1 MIMKKQIL
9 FTLIACLL
17 SVSLTA
23 ADVSYVENFSKVGN
37 VATGTYTWIGDLCTW
52 EIFQTA
58 RRKQDTIHT
67 ATQKQAIWMSVS
79 ANGAAKVTTKDW
91 EGGIKAVAFK
101 FARFGSET
109 KKEGRVLQLKV
120 LAGTMENETPEFEE
134 NAMKQGT
141 NGVNSAHETYSYT
154 FNNKTDAQ
162 LSIEN
167 ISSCTEPLTT
177 SGICRIL
184 VGDITITPYLLY
196 TQKEVTIGTKQRG
209 YVNAELID
217 NTDGDAITYSSS
229 DPTIATVD
237 SQTGVVTPLAAG
249 DVIIYAALAEG
260 AKTQYTLHVMDGIVV
275 ENFSKVKQTSVAPT
289 DTWDGDISL
298 WEHYNARRGQND
310 TIKAQVVKRQ
320 QATWFGQ
327 EGYVESSSDFEGGVK
342 NISFTWRQ
350 WSAKQEATTTKVVVT
365 YGEIE
370 KFNEV
375 TELASK
381 VNQSFNEDIDGITN
395 GKLKI
400 QNLSYNTDDA
410 LVNNRIVIEN
420 IHITPYLLYTT
431 KEAILDTRYAT
442 TYTNTDLINNTT
454 GNPVVYTISDNSIAS
469 IDAAT
474 GEVTPVQ
481 EGEVTITATWGAVTT
496 SYTLQILAQTETEAS
511 FAEAIKRVDVKDVVE
526 NTLTKTDGYDGTI
539 AYASTNTAVATIAA
553 DGALT
558 IVGVGQTTITATLP
572 ETTNYKAAAASYNL
586 YVTDKNALVEK
597 FSNVEQTGVVGENI
611 TDFGGDLFAWVA
623 QYQVRRGQNDT
634 IHATAGKHQ
643 ATSIGIQDPEGTP
656 LSSILQSKDVV
667 EGGIKYLSFY
677 WAQWGATN
685 TTIRRVAVYADNE
698 LVGYGELPEN
708 SKNGT
713 EALLG
718 ISHLMK
724 SNKQLTIKNES
735 YIGSVGSLSNA
746 SNFSRIVI
754 DNIHITPYL
763 LYTRKA
769 HTMRIG
775 EIYTNTDLIN
785 NIESGAVTYTLEDN
799 DAEASIDA
807 ATGKVTAL
815 AEGKVTV
822 KATWSEGAYTTYTLT
837 IIPANCE
844 TFDAIKQTSNYANTE
859 VLMGDMCEWTTSLGG
874 FNVGDFAAYTTNL
887 VRFRAPYQG
896 SDEQAYIQS
905 GVLPN
910 GIKKLR
916 FNWNVGG
923 NETTTNWDIRILI
936 NGREVKRL
944 GTTDLAANV
953 MPEFGTIIVENIN
966 EPGNFTIRF
975 ENHSTIEGEYIS
987 ANKARF
993 LIDNIIWE
1001 NYAETKSLD
1010 ENVDNSG
1017 WLKSNGGAISDVQ
1030 LVRSNLVANV
1040 YNTLCLPFAI
1050 SKSTHL
1056 AGADVQEMT
1065 SAFLVG
1071 NELTI
1076 GFTRLAD
1083 DDDELEAGV
1092 PYLVKPTTAVALN
1105 TFTFSDVQ
1113 IVAAPQAITQ
1123 GIVTLQGI
1131 FSPTEMI
1138 AGDQTTLFVGT
1149 PDANGDNLYYPSAT
1163 ANIKGFRAYFKLNL
1177 PDGMNAA
1184 PARARFVVNQTEV
1197 ATGVEQVATQA
1208 QTTKMLRDGQLIIL
1222 RDGVEYNAQGARVK

>member
-1 MIMKKQIL
+1 MKKQIL
-9 FTLIACLL
+9 FTLVACLL

-23 ADVSYVENFSKVGN
+23 ADVSVTEKFSTVSQSKTSGI
-37 VATGTYTWIGDLCTW
+37 AGSKWTGDVCTW
-52 EIFQTA
+52 QTQHA
-58 RRKQDTIHT
+58 RRGSNDVIND
-67 ATQKQAIWMSVS
+67 KQATWLTLD
-79 ANGAAKVTTKDW
+79 ATTRGYIRTTNL
-91 EGGIKAVAFK
+91 EGGIKSISFPYAQFGAEASVVLKWQVSAGSIVHTIERDGDSGKNQTSPDSYEHVFECK
-101 FARFGSET
+101 ENVQLEILNMSVKDDETQPDKNARLLIG
-109 KKEGRVLQLKV
+109 
-120 LAGTMENETPEFEE
+120 N
-134 NAMKQGT
+134 
-141 NGVNSAHETYSYT
+141 
-154 FNNKTDAQ
+154 
-162 LSIEN
+162 
-167 ISSCTEPLTT
+167 
-177 SGICRIL
+177 
-184 VGDITITPYLLY
+184 ITITPYLLY

-237 SQTGVVTPLAAG
+237 SQTGVVTPFAAG

-260 AKTQYTLHVMDGIVV
+260 AKTQYTLHVKDGIVV
-275 ENFSKVKQTSVAPT
+275 ENFSKVKQTSVAST

-298 WEHYNARRGQND
+298 WEHYNTRRGQND

-375 TELASK
+375 TELASNA
-381 VNQSFNEDIDGITN
+381 NQFFNEDIDGITN

-420 IHITPYLLYTT
+420 IQITPYLLYTT

-454 GNPVVYTISDNSIAS
+454 GDPVEYTISENTIGAT

-474 GEVTPVQ
+474 GAVTATQ

-496 SYTLQILAQTETEAS
+496 SYTLQIKTQTETEAS

-526 NTLTKTDGYDGTI
+526 NPLTKTDGYDGTI
-539 AYASTNTAVATIAA
+539 AYASTNTAVATIDAEN
-553 DGALT
+553 GTLT

-572 ETTNYKAAAASYNL
+572 ETTNYKAAAASYDL

-611 TDFGGDLFAWVA
+611 TDFGGDLFAWIA
-623 QYQVRRGQNDT
+623 QYQVRRGKNDT

-643 ATSIGIQDPEGTP
+643 ATSIGIQDPTGTP

-677 WAQWGATN
+677 WAQWGAAN
-685 TTIRRVAVYADNE
+685 TTIRRIAVYADNE

-708 SKNGT
+708 SKTGT

-735 YIGSVGSLSNA
+735 YIGSVGSLSSA
-746 SNFSRIVI
+746 SNSSRIVI

-785 NIESGAVTYTLEDN
+785 NIESGSVTYKLEDN
-799 DAEASIDA
+799 DEEASIDA
-807 ATGKVTAL
+807 VTGEVTAL

-844 TFDAIKQTSNYANTE
+844 TFDAIAETPNYANTE

-905 GVLPN
+905 GVLSN

-953 MPEFGTIIVENIN
+953 MPEFGTITVENIN

-975 ENHSTIEGEYIS
+975 ENHSTIEGEYTS

-993 LIDNIIWE
+993 LIDNIVWE
-1001 NYAETKSLD
+1001 NYEETKSLD

-1017 WLKSNGGAISDVQ
+1017 WLKSNEGAISDVQ

-1065 SAFLVG
+1065 SAVLDG
-1071 NELTI
+1071 NVLTI
-1076 GFTRLAD
+1076 GFTSLVG
-1083 DDDELEAGV
+1083 DELEAGV

-1105 TFTFSDVQ
+1105 TFSGVQ
-1113 IVAAPQAITQ
+1113 IVAAPQAVTQ

-1197 ATGVEQVATQA
+1197 ATGVEQVAIQA

>member
-1 MIMKKQIL
+1 MKKQIL
-9 FTLIACLL
+9 FTLVACLL

-23 ADVSYVENFSKVGN
+23 ADVSVTEKFSTVSQSKTSGI
-37 VATGTYTWIGDLCTW
+37 AGSKWTGDVCTW
-52 EIFQTA
+52 QTQHA
-58 RRKQDTIHT
+58 RRGSNDVIND
-67 ATQKQAIWMSVS
+67 KQATWLTLD
-79 ANGAAKVTTKDW
+79 ATTRGYIRTTNL
-91 EGGIKAVAFK
+91 EGGIKSISFPYAQFGAEASVVLKWQVSAGSIVHTIERDGDSGKNQTSPDSYEHVFECK
-101 FARFGSET
+101 ENVQLEILNMSVKDDETQPDKNARLLIG
-109 KKEGRVLQLKV
+109 
-120 LAGTMENETPEFEE
+120 N
-134 NAMKQGT
+134 
-141 NGVNSAHETYSYT
+141 
-154 FNNKTDAQ
+154 
-162 LSIEN
+162 
-167 ISSCTEPLTT
+167 
-177 SGICRIL
+177 
-184 VGDITITPYLLY
+184 ITITPYLLY

-217 NTDGDAITYSSS
+217 NTDGDTITYSSS
-229 DPTIATVD
+229 DTTIATVD

-249 DVIIYAALAEG
+249 KVIIYAALAEG
-260 AKTQYTLHVMDGIVV
+260 AKTQYTLHVKDGIVV
-275 ENFSKVKQTSVAPT
+275 ENFSKVKQTSVAST

-298 WEHYNARRGQND
+298 WEHYNTRRGQND
-310 TIKAQVVKRQ
+310 TIKAQAVKRQ

-375 TELASK
+375 TELASNA
-381 VNQSFNEDIDGITN
+381 NQFFNEDIDGITH

-420 IHITPYLLYTT
+420 IQITPYLLYTT

-454 GNPVVYTISDNSIAS
+454 GNPVEYTISDNSIAT

-539 AYASTNTAVATIAA
+539 AYASTNTAVATIDD

-572 ETTNYKAAAASYNL
+572 ETDNYKAAAASYNL

-623 QYQVRRGQNDT
+623 QYQVRRGKNDT

-643 ATSIGIQDPEGTP
+643 ATSIGIQDPTGTP

-677 WAQWGATN
+677 WAQWGAAN
-685 TTIRRVAVYADNE
+685 TTIRRIAVYADNE

-708 SKNGT
+708 SKTGT

-746 SNFSRIVI
+746 SNSSRIVI
-754 DNIHITPYL
+754 DNIHVTPYL

-807 ATGKVTAL
+807 ATGEVTAL

-844 TFDAIKQTSNYANTE
+844 TFDAIAETPNYANTE

-905 GVLPN
+905 GVLSN

-953 MPEFGTIIVENIN
+953 MPEFGTITVENIN
-966 EPGNFTIRF
+966 EPGHFTIRF
-975 ENHSTIEGEYIS
+975 ENHSTIEGEYTS

-993 LIDNIIWE
+993 LIDNIVWE
-1001 NYAETKSLD
+1001 NYEETKSLD

-1017 WLKSNGGAISDVQ
+1017 WLKSNEGATSDVQ

-1065 SAFLVG
+1065 SAVLDG
-1071 NELTI
+1071 NVLTI
-1076 GFTRLAD
+1076 GFTSLVG
-1083 DDDELEAGV
+1083 DELEAGV
-1092 PYLVKPTTAVALN
+1092 PYLVKPTAAVALN
-1105 TFTFSDVQ
+1105 TFSGVQ
-1113 IVAAPQAITQ
+1113 IVTAPQAVTQ

>member
-1 MIMKKQIL
+1 MKKQIL
-9 FTLIACLL
+9 FTLVACML

-52 EIFQTA
+52 EISQTA

-67 ATQKQAIWMSVS
+67 ATQKQAVWMSVS
-79 ANGAAKVTTKDW
+79 QSGAAKITTKDW
-91 EGGIKAVAFK
+91 EGGIKTVAFK
-101 FARFGSET
+101 FARYGSEKT
-109 KKEGRVLQLKV
+109 AGRVLQLKV
-120 LAGTMENETPEFEE
+120 LAGTIENETSEFEK

-162 LSIEN
+162 LSIQN
-167 ISSCTEPLTT
+167 ISTYTETLST
-177 SGICRIL
+177 SGICRIC

-260 AKTQYTLHVMDGIVV
+260 AKTQYTLHVKDGIVV
-275 ENFSKVKQTSVAPT
+275 ENFSKVKQTSVAST

-298 WEHYNARRGQND
+298 WEHNNTRRGLND

-375 TELASK
+375 TELASNA
-381 VNQSFNEDIDGITN
+381 NQFFNEDIDGITN

-431 KEAILDTRYAT
+431 KEAVLDTRYAT
-442 TYTNTDLINNTT
+442 TFKNTDLINNTT
-454 GNPVVYTISDNSIAS
+454 GNPVVYTISNDAIAT

-572 ETTNYKAAAASYNL
+572 ETINYKAAAASYDL

-623 QYQVRRGQNDT
+623 QYQVRRGKNDT

-643 ATSIGIQDPEGTP
+643 ATSIGIQDPTGTP

-677 WAQWGATN
+677 WAQWGAAN
-685 TTIRRVAVYADNE
+685 TTIRRIAVYADNE

-735 YIGSVGSLSNA
+735 YIGSVGNLSNA
-746 SNFSRIVI
+746 SNSSRIVI

-785 NIESGAVTYTLEDN
+785 NIESGAVTYTISDN
-799 DAEASIDA
+799 SIATIDA
-807 ATGKVTAL
+807 ATGEVNAL

-844 TFDAIKQTSNYANTE
+844 TFDAIKPTANYANAE

-874 FNVGDFAAYTTNL
+874 FNVGEFAAYTTNL

-953 MPEFGTIIVENIN
+953 MPEFGTVEIDNIN

-993 LIDNIIWE
+993 LIDNIVWE
-1001 NYAETKSLD
+1001 NYVETKILD
-1010 ENVDNSG
+1010 QNVDNSG
-1017 WLKSNGGAISDVQ
+1017 WLKSNEGAISDVQ

-1050 SKSTHL
+1050 SKSTLL

-1065 SAFLVG
+1065 SAVLEG
-1071 NELTI
+1071 NVLTI
-1076 GFTRLAD
+1076 GFTPLAG
-1083 DDDELEAGV
+1083 DELEAGV
-1092 PYLVKPTTAVALN
+1092 PYLVKPTAEVALN
-1105 TFTFSDVQ
+1105 TFSGVQ
-1113 IVAAPQAITQ
+1113 IVAAPQAVTQ

-1138 AGDQTTLFVGT
+1138 AGDQTILFVGT
-1149 PDANGDNLYYPSAT
+1149 PDANGDNLYYPSVT
-1163 ANIKGFRAYFKLNL
+1163 ANIKGFRAYFKLYL

>member
-1 MIMKKQIL
+1 MKKQIL
-9 FTLIACLL
+9 FTLVACLL

-23 ADVSYVENFSKVGN
+23 ADVSVTEKFSTVSQSKSSGI
-37 VATGTYTWIGDLCTW
+37 AGSKWTGDVCTW
-52 EIFQTA
+52 QTQHA
-58 RRKQDTIHT
+58 RRGSNDVIEDN
-67 ATQKQAIWMSVS
+67 KQATWLTLD
-79 ANGAAKVTTKDW
+79 ATTRGYIRTTNL
-91 EGGIKAVAFK
+91 EGGIKSISFPYAQ
-101 FARFGSET
+101 FGAEANV
-109 KKEGRVLQLKV
+109 VLKWQV
-120 LAGTMENETPEFEE
+120 SAGSIVHTIERD
-134 NAMKQGT
+134 GDL
-141 NGVNSAHETYSYT
+141 G
-154 FNNKTDAQ
+154 NNKTSPESYEHVFECKENVQ
-162 LSIEN
+162 LE
-167 ISSCTEPLTT
+167 
-177 SGICRIL
+177 IL
-184 VGDITITPYLLY
+184 NMSVKDDETQPDEKARLLIGNITITPYLLY
-196 TQKEVTIGTKQRG
+196 RQKEVTIGTKQRG

-249 DVIIYAALAEG
+249 ETTITAAWSEG
-260 AKTQYTLHVMDGIVV
+260 VTTTYTLRVIDNVIV
-275 ENFSKVKQTSVAPT
+275 ENFSKVKQTGQLTEEKS
-289 DTWDGDISL
+289 WSGDL
-298 WEHYNARRGQND
+298 FGWRGNYVRRGVDD
-310 TIKAQVVKRQ
+310 TIGLAPRI
-320 QATWFGQ
+320 QATAMRYNEAGS
-327 EGYVESSSDFEGGVK
+327 YLYSANPIEGGIKHVT
-342 NISFTWRQ
+342 FDWRQ
-350 WSAKQEATTTKVVVT
+350 WGKATAPLNMYVYYSTDKENWGTAVAEQTKDAAT
-365 YGEIE
+365 AGTQYL
-370 KFNEV
+370 FD
-375 TELASK
+375 A
-381 VNQSFNEDIDGITN
+381 DIDDGTKGN
-395 GKLKI
+395 AYLKI
-400 QNLSYNTDDA
+400 QYTSGGA
-410 LVNNRIVIEN
+410 HAVVGAIK
-420 IHITPYLLYTT
+420 ITPYLLYTT

-597 FSNVEQTGVVGENI
+597 FSNVEQTGVVGEDI

-643 ATSIGIQDPEGTP
+643 ATSIGIQDPENTP

-677 WAQWGATN
+677 WAQWGAGN
-685 TTIRRVAVYADNE
+685 TTIRRIAVYADNE

-735 YIGSVGSLSNA
+735 YIGSVGSLSSA
-746 SNFSRIVI
+746 SNSSRIVI

-763 LYTRKA
+763 LYTNKA
-769 HTMRIG
+769 IQKMSVGETYMRTLDINNTEG
-775 EIYTNTDLIN
+775 EIGTLSYSSSNTDVAEVD
-785 NIESGAVTYTLEDN
+785 ESGMVVAKSQGEATITARFKWTDSEDFV
-799 DAEASIDA
+799 A
-807 ATGKVTAL
+807 
-815 AEGKVTV
+815 
-822 KATWSEGAYTTYTLT
+822 TTYKV
-837 IIPANCE
+837 IVYPAKNCE
-844 TFDAIKQTSNYANTE
+844 TFVKLTQMCIVAPSAKSCATE
-859 VLMGDMCEWTTSLGG
+859 PVTDELNNSIQWTYWLGG
-874 FNVGDFAAYTTNL
+874 CNEEIFSREAMYLRARLEKENTYDYGYLKSEPIAGGLSSLTLAWNQGGSETGITYDVEVKVNGNVVGSITTAGQEKKYDEPQIFHVENLNYTGNVVIEIVNKTEYAGEKNKG
-887 VRFRAPYQG
+887 RFVI
-896 SDEQAYIQS
+896 DYIQWE
-905 GVLPN
+905 GKEGAIEL
-910 GIKKLR
+910 K
-916 FNWNVGG
+916 
-923 NETTTNWDIRILI
+923 EDID
-936 NGREVKRL
+936 N
-944 GTTDLAANV
+944 
-953 MPEFGTIIVENIN
+953 GTILDIN
-966 EPGNFTIRF
+966 E
-975 ENHSTIEGEYIS
+975 
-987 ANKARF
+987 
-993 LIDNIIWE
+993 
-1001 NYAETKSLD
+1001 
-1010 ENVDNSG
+1010 
-1017 WLKSNGGAISDVQ
+1017 GAISDVQ

-1065 SAFLVG
+1065 SAVLVG

-1076 GFTRLAD
+1076 GFTSLAGN
-1083 DDDELEAGV
+1083 ELKAGV
-1092 PYLVKPTTAVALN
+1092 PYLVKPTAEVVLN
-1105 TFTFSDVQ
+1105 TFSDVQ
-1113 IVAAPQAITQ
+1113 IVAAPQAVTQ

-1197 ATGVEQVATQA
+1197 ATGVEQVANQA

>member
-9 FTLIACLL
+9 FTLVACLL

-23 ADVSYVENFSKVGN
+23 ADVSVTESYVTAPTGGAQTDRTSFNGRYSQWFYRNARSKTSDKLVD
-37 VATGTYTWIGDLCTW
+37 GTRGFWLS
-52 EIFQTA
+52 
-58 RRKQDTIHT
+58 K
-67 ATQKQAIWMSVS
+67 
-79 ANGAAKVTTKDW
+79 ANEKNCYLESTL
-91 EGGIKAVAFK
+91 EGGIKSAAFK
-101 FARFGSET
+101 WRQFGT
-109 KKEGRVLQLKV
+109 GDNGYKFVLNV
-120 LAGTMENETPEFEE
+120 NID
-134 NAMKQGT
+134 GT
-141 NGVNSAHETYSYT
+141 NKETITFEGADKYVNADQSFSKDLAIKSNSKLTIQNAS
-154 FNNKTDAQ
+154 
-162 LSIEN
+162 
-167 ISSCTEPLTT
+167 TT
-177 SGICRIL
+177 SDGTTAGGRLIIGP
-184 VGDITITPYLLY
+184 VTITPYLLY

-217 NTDGDAITYSSS
+217 NTGGDAITYSSS

-249 DVIIYAALAEG
+249 ETTITAAWSEDV
-260 AKTQYTLHVMDGIVV
+260 TTTYTLRVIDNVIV
-275 ENFSKVKQTSVAPT
+275 ENFSKVKQTGQLTEEKS
-289 DTWDGDISL
+289 WSGDL
-298 WEHYNARRGQND
+298 FGWRGNYVRRGVDD
-310 TIKAQVVKRQ
+310 TIGLAPRI
-320 QATWFGQ
+320 QATAMRYNEAGS
-327 EGYVESSSDFEGGVK
+327 YLYSANPIEGGIKHVT
-342 NISFTWRQ
+342 FDWRQ
-350 WSAKQEATTTKVVVT
+350 WGKATAPLNMYVYYSTDKENWGTAVAEQTKEAATAGTQ
-365 YGEIE
+365 YL
-370 KFNEV
+370 FD
-375 TELASK
+375 A
-381 VNQSFNEDIDGITN
+381 DIDDGTKGN
-395 GKLKI
+395 AYLKI
-400 QNLSYNTDDA
+400 QYTSGGA
-410 LVNNRIVIEN
+410 HAVVGAIK
-420 IHITPYLLYTT
+420 ITPYLLYTT

-511 FAEAIKRVDVKDVVE
+511 FAEAIKRVDVKDIVE

-572 ETTNYKAAAASYNL
+572 ETTNYKAAAASYDL

-611 TDFGGDLFAWVA
+611 KDFGGDLFAWVA

-643 ATSIGIQDPEGTP
+643 ATSIGIQDPTGTP

-746 SNFSRIVI
+746 SNSSRIVI

-807 ATGKVTAL
+807 ATGEVTAL

-944 GTTDLAANV
+944 GTTDLATNV
-953 MPEFGTIIVENIN
+953 MPEFGTITVENIN
-966 EPGNFTIRF
+966 EPGHFTIRF

-993 LIDNIIWE
+993 LIDNIVWE
-1001 NYAETKSLD
+1001 NYVETKSLD

-1017 WLKSNGGAISDVQ
+1017 WLKSNEGAISDVQ

-1050 SKSTHL
+1050 SKSAHL

-1065 SAFLVG
+1065 SAVLEG

-1076 GFTRLAD
+1076 GFTSLAG
-1083 DDDELEAGV
+1083 DELEAGV

-1105 TFTFSDVQ
+1105 TFTFSGVQ
-1113 IVAAPQAITQ
+1113 IVAAPQAVTQ

-1131 FSPTEMI
+1131 FSPTKMI

-1184 PARARFVVNQTEV
+1184 PDRARFVVNQTEV

>member
-9 FTLIACLL
+9 FTLVACLL

-23 ADVSYVENFSKVGN
+23 ADVSVTEKFSTVSQSKTSGI
-37 VATGTYTWIGDLCTW
+37 AGSKWTGDVCTW
-52 EIFQTA
+52 QTQHA
-58 RRKQDTIHT
+58 RRGSSDVIEDN
-67 ATQKQAIWMSVS
+67 KQATWLTLD
-79 ANGAAKVTTKDW
+79 ATTRGYIRTTNL
-91 EGGIKAVAFK
+91 EGGIKSISFPYAQ
-101 FARFGSET
+101 FGAEANV
-109 KKEGRVLQLKV
+109 VLKWQV
-120 LAGTMENETPEFEE
+120 SAGSIVHTIERD
-134 NAMKQGT
+134 GDL
-141 NGVNSAHETYSYT
+141 G
-154 FNNKTDAQ
+154 NNKTSPESYEHVFECKENVQ
-162 LSIEN
+162 LE
-167 ISSCTEPLTT
+167 
-177 SGICRIL
+177 IL
-184 VGDITITPYLLY
+184 NMSVKDDETQPYEKARLLIGNITITPYLLY
-196 TQKEVTIGTKQRG
+196 KQKEVTIGTKQRG

-249 DVIIYAALAEG
+249 ETTIIAAWSEG
-260 AKTQYTLHVMDGIVV
+260 VTTTYTLRVIDNVIV
-275 ENFSKVKQTSVAPT
+275 ENFSKVKQTGQLTEEKS
-289 DTWDGDISL
+289 WSGDL
-298 WEHYNARRGQND
+298 FGWRGNYVRRGVDD
-310 TIKAQVVKRQ
+310 TIGLAPRI
-320 QATWFGQ
+320 QATAMRYNEAGS
-327 EGYVESSSDFEGGVK
+327 YLYSANPIEGGIKHVT
-342 NISFTWRQ
+342 FDWRQ
-350 WSAKQEATTTKVVVT
+350 WGKATAPLNMYVYYSTDKENWGTAVAEQTKDAAT
-365 YGEIE
+365 AGTQYL
-370 KFNEV
+370 FD
-375 TELASK
+375 A
-381 VNQSFNEDIDGITN
+381 DIDDGTKGN
-395 GKLKI
+395 AYLKI
-400 QNLSYNTDDA
+400 QYTSGGA
-410 LVNNRIVIEN
+410 HAVVGAIK
-420 IHITPYLLYTT
+420 ITPYLLYTT

-454 GNPVVYTISDNSIAS
+454 GNPVVYTISDNSIAT

-511 FAEAIKRVDVKDVVE
+511 FAEAIKRVDVKDIVE

-611 TDFGGDLFAWVA
+611 KDFGGDLFAWEA

-643 ATSIGIQDPEGTP
+643 ATSIGIQDPTGTP

-685 TTIRRVAVYADNE
+685 TTIRRIAVYANDE

-746 SNFSRIVI
+746 PNSSRIVI

-799 DAEASIDA
+799 DAEATIDA
-807 ATGKVTAL
+807 ATGEVTAL

-822 KATWSEGAYTTYTLT
+822 KATWSEGAYTTYSLT

-896 SDEQAYIQS
+896 SEEQAYIQS

-953 MPEFGTIIVENIN
+953 MPEFGTITVENIN

-975 ENHSTIEGEYIS
+975 ENHSTIEGEYTS
-987 ANKARF
+987 PPTNKARF

-1001 NYAETKSLD
+1001 SYVETKSLD

-1017 WLKSNGGAISDVQ
+1017 WLKSNEGAISDVQ

-1050 SKSTHL
+1050 SKSAHL

-1065 SAFLVG
+1065 SAVLEDNV
-1071 NELTI
+1071 LTI
-1076 GFTRLAD
+1076 GFTSLAG
-1083 DDDELEAGV
+1083 DELEAGV
-1092 PYLVKPTTAVALN
+1092 PYLVKPTAEVALN
-1105 TFTFSDVQ
+1105 NTFSGVQ
-1113 IVAAPQAITQ
+1113 IVAAPQAVTQ

-1208 QTTKMLRDGQLIIL
+1208 QTKKMLRDGQLIIL

>member
-1 MIMKKQIL
+1 MKKQIL
-9 FTLIACLL
+9 FTLVACLL

-52 EIFQTA
+52 EISQTA
-58 RRKQDTIHT
+58 HRKQDTIHT
-67 ATQKQAIWMSVS
+67 ATQKRAIWMSVS
-79 ANGAAKVTTKDW
+79 ANGAAKVTTMDW

-101 FARFGSET
+101 FARFGSEKT
-109 KKEGRVLQLKV
+109 EGRVLQLEV
-120 LAGTMENETPEFEE
+120 TAGEVKDSTMTYANNT
-134 NAMKQGT
+134 MKQGT
-141 NGVNSAHETYSYT
+141 NKENSAHEIYSHA
-154 FNNKTDAQ
+154 FNNKQGNAQ
-162 LSIEN
+162 LSIRN
-167 ISSCTEPLTT
+167 ISTYTEALSA

-229 DPTIATVD
+229 DPAIATVD

-260 AKTQYTLHVMDGIVV
+260 AKTQYTLHVMDGVVV
-275 ENFSKVKQTSVAPT
+275 ENFSKVKQTSVSST
-289 DTWDGDISL
+289 DTWDGDISF
-298 WEHYNARRGQND
+298 WEHYNTRRGIND

-320 QATWFGQ
+320 QATWFGP

-375 TELASK
+375 TELASNA
-381 VNQSFNEDIDGITN
+381 NQFFNEDIDGITN

-454 GNPVVYTISDNSIAS
+454 GDPVVYTISDNSIAS

-481 EGEVTITATWGAVTT
+481 EGEVIITATWGAVTT

-572 ETTNYKAAAASYNL
+572 ETTNYKAAAASYDL

-597 FSNVEQTGVVGENI
+597 FSSVEQTGVVGENI

-623 QYQVRRGQNDT
+623 QYQVRRGKNDT

-643 ATSIGIQDPEGTP
+643 ATSIGIQDPTGTP

-677 WAQWGATN
+677 WAQWGAAN
-685 TTIRRVAVYADNE
+685 TTIRRIAVYADNE

-708 SKNGT
+708 SKTGT

-763 LYTRKA
+763 LYTQKA

-785 NIESGAVTYTLEDN
+785 NIESGAVTYTISDN
-799 DAEASIDA
+799 SIATIDA
-807 ATGKVTAL
+807 ATGEVTAL

-837 IIPANCE
+837 IIPTNCE
-844 TFDAIKQTSNYANTE
+844 TFDAIEPTANYANAE

-874 FNVGDFAAYTTNL
+874 FNVGEFAAYTTNL

-923 NETTTNWDIRILI
+923 KETTTNWDIRILI

-953 MPEFGTIIVENIN
+953 MPEFGTVEIDNIN

-993 LIDNIIWE
+993 LIDNIVWE
-1001 NYAETKSLD
+1001 NYVETKSLN

-1017 WLKSNGGAISDVQ
+1017 WLKSNEGAISDVQ
-1030 LVRSNLVANV
+1030 LVRSNLVADV

-1065 SAFLVG
+1065 SAVLEG
-1071 NELTI
+1071 NVLTI
-1076 GFTRLAD
+1076 GFTPLAG
-1083 DDDELEAGV
+1083 DELEAGV

-1105 TFTFSDVQ
+1105 TFSGVQ
-1113 IVAAPQAITQ
+1113 IVAAPQAVTQ

-1149 PDANGDNLYYPSAT
+1149 PDANGDNLYYPSVT